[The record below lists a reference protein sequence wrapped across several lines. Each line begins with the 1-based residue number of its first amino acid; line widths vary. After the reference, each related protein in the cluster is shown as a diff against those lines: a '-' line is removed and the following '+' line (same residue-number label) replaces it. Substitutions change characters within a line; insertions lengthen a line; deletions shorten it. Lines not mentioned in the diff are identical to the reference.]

1 MEQFA
6 MTSRRTQRLRVA
18 VAGVGSFAQRVL
30 IPGLCVSELA
40 EVVAVFGPT
49 PIKTQEVADRNS
61 VPGVFNDYDA
71 MLDDAKP
78 DAVVIATPNDVHLPM
93 SLAASGRGIHI
104 VCEKPL
110 GIDLAQATQMHDHAA
125 SFRHLRHLVRSGAIG
140 ALRHFTVTFHQDIR
154 ASPLTPL
161 GFRML
166 RERGGGSLLDVGIH
180 MIDTVRWLAGEFH
193 SVAGTASTVVRSR
206 PTSNGDTGEVT
217 ADDTASFVAKMVSG
231 ATGIVQVSQVAF
243 GRGGFRRIELFGSEG
258 SAVMEEERNQ
268 SPTIRVAGAGTN
280 GMIDEPTPDILH
292 VSFEDFPRAHVERML
307 RSIGGVL
314 CYQSTAMTPG
324 QPSRMGSSRTGWSTP
339 LRDQPL
345 AESGSSLPDASVRYL
360 TPTDQNGL
368 RNVS

>member
-1 MEQFA
+1 
-6 MTSRRTQRLRVA
+6 MTSRRTQRFRVA

-49 PIKTQEVADRNS
+49 PMKTQEVADRNS
-61 VPGVFNDYDA
+61 VPGVFNDYEA

-125 SFRHLRHLVRSGAIG
+125 GAGVRTAVNFTYRSTTSFRHLRHLVRSGAIG

-268 SPTIRVAGAGTN
+268 SPTIRVAGAGTS
-280 GMIDEPTPDILH
+280 GLIDEPTPDRLH

-314 CYQSTAMTPG
+314 PEYGDDPWPTFADG
-324 QPSRMGSSRTGWSTP
+324 LIAHRVV
-339 LRDQPL
+339 
-345 AESGSSLPDASVRYL
+345 DAVERSATRGEWVVV
-360 TPTDQNGL
+360 T
-368 RNVS
+368 